1 MIRND
6 DIRNWAIHLQF
17 FEGCVVMMIIA
28 EYLFILAITCD
39 HFQGSMYTG
48 LCIELTV
55 MQYQLCDLKTCIEN
69 KLCADLRNFCLNP
82 FSRPKALT
90 LSHPSIVA

>member
-1 MIRND
+1 LIQND

-55 MQYQLCDLKTCIEN
+55 MQYQLCDLKTSFVLICVI
-69 KLCADLRNFCLNP
+69 
-82 FSRPKALT
+82 S
-90 LSHPSIVA
+90 V